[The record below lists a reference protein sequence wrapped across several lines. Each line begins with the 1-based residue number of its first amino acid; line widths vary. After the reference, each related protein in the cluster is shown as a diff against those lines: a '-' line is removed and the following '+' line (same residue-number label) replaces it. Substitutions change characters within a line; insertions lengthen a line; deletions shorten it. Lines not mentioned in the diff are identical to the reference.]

1 MTTKVSQSRHA
12 ASGTRRFREFLGNGN
27 FYFAVAGVGALMYI
41 EVFLRY

>member
-1 MTTKVSQSRHA
+1 MATKISQSAHV
-12 ASGTRRFREFLGNGN
+12 ASGSRRLRDFLVGGN